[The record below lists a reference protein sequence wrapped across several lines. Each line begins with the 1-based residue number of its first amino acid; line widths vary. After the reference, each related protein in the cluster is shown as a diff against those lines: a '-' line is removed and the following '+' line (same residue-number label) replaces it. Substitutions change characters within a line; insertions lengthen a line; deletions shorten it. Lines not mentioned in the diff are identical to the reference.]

1 MKPTRGRQSTV
12 SEAVSVPLYPSQIR
26 HGVCG
31 IESSPLQWEAYNY
44 SLGCSF
50 VAPNAWKM

>member
-31 IESSPLQWEAYNY
+31 IESSPLQ
-44 SLGCSF
+44 
-50 VAPNAWKM
+50 